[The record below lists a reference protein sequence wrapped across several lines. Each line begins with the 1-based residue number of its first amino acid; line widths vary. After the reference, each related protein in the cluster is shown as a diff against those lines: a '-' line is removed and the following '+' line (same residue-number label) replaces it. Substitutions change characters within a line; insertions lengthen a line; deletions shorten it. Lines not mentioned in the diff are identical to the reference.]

1 MTTTAKIVFPP
12 PPPTTNTLTSKQ
24 RTQLMRSTKKLGRV
38 LGVIPQLI
46 DIYPSY
52 TPIASVEFSDED
64 ASYHPIRRGSV
75 DSISS
80 GSSTH
85 SRSRWS
91 SRSSSRQLSRT
102 SSPASRSLRSSF
114 SASSNTTDDTL
125 LNSDAKPLLRLAIT
139 PPSLDTAMKVDCTS
153 SPTPSSD
160 DEVDLRYTIR
170 PTIFEPSRDSF
181 LAAPTFRVPSNNSLR
196 IAKMDRI
203 RKKLGEDVPIH
214 LVFPDDEETDAE
226 SVDSVSTHSAAAPE
240 VTIHWRPLPPLP
252 VEEDTSLRSSV
263 ASSASLQSTRT
274 KLSNAR
280 DSLLIQSSRRAHKI
294 KRKPVPKFDQE
305 VLEPVGPFPDAE
317 SLRSREKERLSL
329 ILELPHEHEDED
341 DILFTLN
348 SYGASPIS
356 AWFSGRREDDLS
368 NRNCYHNFLNYD
380 TASH

>member
-1 MTTTAKIVFPP
+1 MTTLAKIVFPP

-52 TPIASVEFSDED
+52 TPTASVEFSDED

-114 SASSNTTDDTL
+114 SASSNMSDDTL
-125 LNSDAKPLLRLAIT
+125 LNSDAKPLLRLAIIVCT
-139 PPSLDTAMKVDCTS
+139 P

-160 DEVDLRYTIR
+160 DEVDTTEDLRYTIR
-170 PTIFEPSRDSF
+170 PTILEPSRDSF
-181 LAAPTFRVPSNNSLR
+181 LAVPTFRVPSNNSLR

-203 RKKLGEDVPIH
+203 RKKLGENVPIH

-226 SVDSVSTHSAAAPE
+226 SVDSVSTHYAAAPE
-240 VTIHWRPLPPLP
+240 VTIHWRPLPPVP
-252 VEEDTSLRSSV
+252 VKEDTSLRSSV
-263 ASSASLQSTRT
+263 ASSAALQSTRT

-294 KRKPVPKFDQE
+294 KRKPVPKLDQE
-305 VLEPVGPFPDAE
+305 VLEPVGPTPDAE

-356 AWFSGRREDDLS
+356 AWFSDKGEDDLS
-368 NRNCYHNFLNYD
+368 NRNCYHNLLNYD

>member
-1 MTTTAKIVFPP
+1 MTTIAKIVFPP

-52 TPIASVEFSDED
+52 TPIASVDFSDED

-102 SSPASRSLRSSF
+102 SSPTSRSLRSSF
-114 SASSNTTDDTL
+114 SASSNMTDDTL
-125 LNSDAKPLLRLAIT
+125 LNSDAKPLLRLA
-139 PPSLDTAMKVDCTS
+139 PPSLNTSMKVVSTS
-153 SPTPSSD
+153 SPTLSSD
-160 DEVDLRYTIR
+160 DEVDTTEDLRYTIR
-170 PTIFEPSRDSF
+170 PTILEPSRDSF
-181 LAAPTFRVPSNNSLR
+181 LAVPTFRVASNNSLR

-226 SVDSVSTHSAAAPE
+226 SVDSVSAHSATAPQ

-263 ASSASLQSTRT
+263 ASASLQSTRT
-274 KLSNAR
+274 RLSNAR
-280 DSLLIQSSRRAHKI
+280 DSLLIQSSRKAHKI
-294 KRKPVPKFDQE
+294 KRKPVPKLDQE
-305 VLEPVGPFPDAE
+305 GERKAEPD
-317 SLRSREKERLSL
+317 S
-329 ILELPHEHEDED
+329 
-341 DILFTLN
+341 
-348 SYGASPIS
+348 
-356 AWFSGRREDDLS
+356 
-368 NRNCYHNFLNYD
+368 
-380 TASH
+380 